1 MSYADHETDLAE
13 LAHNKRSNRS
23 VSIREGGALS
33 SVQENE
39 KLNQLLHVLNLSR
52 ILHNLPKTRKTIV
65 VDNAK
70 AGDLNRCDYAFTQIM
85 TAVSELIYPGDSAAF
100 LKRQQFKLATGAD
113 AECVNSVITAVR
125 ASKRGSI
132 ERRVLRGFLCAHIP
146 RTKLNELFQKHTVY
160 CEENDQS
167 LEGPS
172 SNHDAVNA
180 GDIVEN
186 ASQSVRDTMS
196 ASASHEEDSN
206 FPGIAKRTY
215 TASRLDWDRLIVRG
229 SLKQGK
235 RQLTR
240 GTDAE
245 AGRLVRFLF
254 SRRNAQLLSWGT
266 KTINMGAEKVV
277 LPAVTRKLK
286 RALMFRDYVQACKAE
301 GESSVGRT
309 TFFQV
314 ADTLMTRESKRK
326 SAVDYVVGALV
337 NDSVLILN
345 RIVRAFSTGQT
356 QKKMLENIERVQH
369 FLKGVFVETHIGKDN
384 DGYHDS
390 SHALSDGFGPT
401 GAQLIQTVPVT
412 CRGCLKPF
420 ALLNQIQ
427 AIVPTE
433 RKDASNAVDRC
444 SRCFQE

>member
-13 LAHNKRSNRS
+13 LVHNKRINRS

-113 AECVNSVITAVR
+113 AECVYSVITAVR

-160 CEENDQS
+160 GEENDQS

-229 SLKQGK
+229 SLKQEK

-309 TFFQV
+309 TFFRWQ
-314 ADTLMTRESKRK
+314 
-326 SAVDYVVGALV
+326 
-337 NDSVLILN
+337 IL
-345 RIVRAFSTGQT
+345 
-356 QKKMLENIERVQH
+356 
-369 FLKGVFVETHIGKDN
+369 
-384 DGYHDS
+384 
-390 SHALSDGFGPT
+390 
-401 GAQLIQTVPVT
+401 
-412 CRGCLKPF
+412 
-420 ALLNQIQ
+420 
-427 AIVPTE
+427 
-433 RKDASNAVDRC
+433 
-444 SRCFQE
+444 